1 MDKLVPFDCSV
12 IVTSFPFCFCLFV
25 CLVFYLDS
33 QFLSPALI
41 SLSHTQSLGLFLP
54 LVSVCVACPQER
66 QRGLRVTVLEGLPSA
81 SQPGFI
87 DAFLLP
93 FFTAL
98 LPIAPGL
105 ADEYIPNLRD
115 NR

>member
-1 MDKLVPFDCSV
+1 MFTLYKENLGHCHTLSTRREHHPLSHKHRNA
-12 IVTSFPFCFCLFV
+12 TKMPPLSFFNLSPCLLISWFCG
-25 CLVFYLDS
+25 
-33 QFLSPALI
+33 FLSKFWL
-41 SLSHTQSLGLFLP
+41 
-54 LVSVCVACPQER
+54 QER

-98 LPIAPGL
+98 LPMAPGL
-105 ADEYIPNLRD
+105 DDEYIPNLRD

>member
-1 MDKLVPFDCSV
+1 M
-12 IVTSFPFCFCLFV
+12 
-25 CLVFYLDS
+25 YL
-33 QFLSPALI
+33 
-41 SLSHTQSLGLFLP
+41 
-54 LVSVCVACPQER
+54 QER
-66 QRGLRVTVLEGLPSA
+66 QRGLRVTVLEGSPSA

-98 LPIAPGL
+98 LPMAPGL
-105 ADEYIPNLRD
+105 ADEYIPNLRG

>member
-1 MDKLVPFDCSV
+1 MPSV
-12 IVTSFPFCFCLFV
+12 HYGGNP
-25 CLVFYLDS
+25 VFFFTNLPPPPPIARRVFFS
-33 QFLSPALI
+33 
-41 SLSHTQSLGLFLP
+41 GL
-54 LVSVCVACPQER
+54 QER

-98 LPIAPGL
+98 LPMAPGL
-105 ADEYIPNLRD
+105 DDEYIPNLRD
-115 NR
+115 NRCQ